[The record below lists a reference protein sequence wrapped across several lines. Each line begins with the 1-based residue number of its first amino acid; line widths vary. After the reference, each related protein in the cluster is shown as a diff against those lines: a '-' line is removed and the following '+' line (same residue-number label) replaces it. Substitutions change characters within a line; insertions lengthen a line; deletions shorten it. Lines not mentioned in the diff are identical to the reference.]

1 MSATRH
7 AIRGGARRGVTVQC
21 CSSCPLPAACVD
33 GRDGSLPG
41 ALLDSVAEQQTLEP
55 GATLYRAG
63 QRRRSIWVV
72 SEGALK
78 TCELDVFGR
87 EQVSAFYGQGDVMG
101 LERIAIP
108 EHRGFALALEP
119 TRVCRI
125 PVSRLL
131 QRLAV
136 APMLWRELLRVA
148 GEQLARAREV
158 HRVLAQLQTGQR
170 LAWFLLEGVG
180 PQRAGCAC
188 SGAQTL
194 HLPMQR
200 QDIASYLGMTLESVS
215 RSFSAMHRDGL
226 IEVHGRSVRLLDPK
240 GLAARILPQEP
251 AAA

>member
-1 MSATRH
+1 MNTPRPAFPED
-7 AIRGGARRGVTVQC
+7 ARRGAMVQC
-21 CSSCPLPAACVD
+21 CSSCPLTGACTD
-33 GRDGSLPG
+33 DREGSLPG
-41 ALLDSVAEQQTLEP
+41 ALLDSVAEQRLLEP
-55 GATLYRAG
+55 GAILYRAG

-78 TCELDVFGR
+78 SCELDVFGR
-87 EQVSAFYGQGDVMG
+87 EQVSGFHGAGDVLG
-101 LERIAIP
+101 IERIAIA
-108 EHRGFALALEP
+108 EHRGFALALES

-131 QRLAV
+131 QKLSG

-148 GEQLARAREV
+148 GEQISRAREV

-170 LAWFLLEGVG
+170 LAWFLLEAVG
-180 PQRAGCAC
+180 PQREGCAC
-188 SGAQTL
+188 SGTGL
-194 HLPMQR
+194 IHLPMQR

-226 IEVHGRSVRLLDPK
+226 IEVHGRNVKLLDPA
-240 GLAARILPQEP
+240 GLAARIVPEEP